1 MLFGHRGVW
10 ILSLLQTRSPT
21 RFFSS
26 NIVLLFLLESL
37 ETSGSNGG
45 STRPF
50 VGSLSSSSWDLSQLV
65 LIASVAGSTHEL
77 IANKINNTNI
87 KSISSFNLNTYLSHV
102 ITMTHFS
109 LFSNETSRLVFGIP
123 ALQLMICRRKWAS
136 ELIA

>member
-1 MLFGHRGVW
+1 MLFGHRGVR
-10 ILSLLQTRSPT
+10 ILSLLQAGSPT
-21 RFFSS
+21 RFLSS

-37 ETSGSNGG
+37 ETSGSDGG

-50 VGSLSSSSWDLSQLV
+50 VGSLSSSSWDLSQLILV
-65 LIASVAGSTHEL
+65 ASVAGSTHEL

-109 LFSNETSRLVFGIP
+109 LFSHGTARLVFGMP
-123 ALQLMICRRKWAS
+123 ALWLMICRRRGVS